1 MAILKKTLFDESL
14 ETINVFYPIAKMDL
28 KINIPTDLTVELVK
42 LQKMSFIYN
51 ALDDG
56 WTIRKRDDKY
66 IFTKKHEGKKE
77 VYLDTFL
84 PNFIEA
90 NLKLDK
96 FN

>member
-1 MAILKKTLFDESL
+1 
-14 ETINVFYPIAKMDL
+14 MDL

-42 LQKMSFIYN
+42 LQKMSFMYN